1 MSIMQI
7 GPLTNV
13 LEAFA
18 AAVAAGVALGSVGV
32 GSLGLLLGWSRR
44 SIGDRAVTDGYVGG
58 VVGAGVV
65 VIDMVLRYLV

>member
-18 AAVAAGVALGSVGV
+18 AAVAAGVVLGSVGV